1 MLFSLF
7 KGRKKDAE
15 VVDVLEAR
23 HDTCGE
29 AQQAVTDTEG
39 DKEDLYQRIAS
50 RISNRNC
57 GRHTPR
63 CTSINNLQIT

>member
-29 AQQAVTDTEG
+29 AQQV
-39 DKEDLYQRIAS
+39 AS
-50 RISNRNC
+50 VY
-57 GRHTPR
+57 GRR
-63 CTSINNLQIT
+63 

>member
-29 AQQAVTDTEG
+29 AHTEG
-39 DKEDLYQRIAS
+39 HKDVMSKRK
-50 RISNRNC
+50 
-57 GRHTPR
+57 
-63 CTSINNLQIT
+63 INNQ